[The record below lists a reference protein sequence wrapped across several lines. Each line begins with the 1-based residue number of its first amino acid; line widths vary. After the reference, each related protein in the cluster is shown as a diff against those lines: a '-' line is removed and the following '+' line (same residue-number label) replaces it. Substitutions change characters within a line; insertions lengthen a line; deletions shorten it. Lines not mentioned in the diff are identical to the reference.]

1 MAFMPFTKED
11 QPTMAKFNEKFLEA
25 ILEGKTQ
32 ALDAGVKIATGS
44 YTGTGT
50 YGADNKNTLTFG
62 FVPKL
67 VVVCGA
73 EVDAWSNAN
82 PIQCTFVNPHTVA
95 GSLISSGGNNANTA
109 QTSVLAVTFSGQTIS
124 WYNNESS
131 VSTAKKQL
139 NVSGVT
145 YNYIAIG

>member
-50 YGADNKNTLTFG
+50 YGASNPNSLTFD
-62 FVPKL
+62 FEPKFL
-67 VVVCGA
+67 FIHKN
-73 EVDAWSNAN
+73 NALDKG
-82 PIQCTFVNPHTVA
+82 TM
-95 GSLISSGGNNANTA
+95 LIAVKGLTKAMPLGNNSSSQVIMDAYVNI
-109 QTSVLAVTFSGQTIS
+109 SFSGNSVEFYNQYEAS
-124 WYNNESS
+124 WQLNESG
-131 VSTAKKQL
+131 K
-139 NVSGVT
+139 T